1 MYLLLQVSSQTSVAG
16 SGEVG
21 RYGKRNGTVVG
32 RRAGNGAGKGWGAA
46 VVLAYRTFYML
57 GHLIVRTFCGYCFVK
72 LSISLFYGVNGE
84 K

>member
-1 MYLLLQVSSQTSVAG
+1 MYLLLQVSTQTSVAG
-16 SGEVG
+16 SNEVG

-32 RRAGNGAGKGWGAA
+32 RRARNEIGKGWGAA
-46 VVLAYRTFYML
+46 VVLVCRTFYML
-57 GHLIVRTFCGYCFVK
+57 GHLIIRTFCGYCFVK